1 MTPILTIRQR
11 FATVASKTKPKLVD
25 ISQPSSSATSY
36 SVPIQLPP
44 SWKRPSTPDQ
54 HCHEISA
61 FSPDTPLDIPDSG
74 YVTQHSNHSSEDNQV
89 AKDEGTSIDTV
100 SQIQRSSSVFSGV
113 SSSSLCENTHFLQSQ
128 TPLPENPDVCS
139 PDNKRGSKL
148 RTSPPVSPHM
158 VDREALEK
166 WWDHEWTLDRLEA
179 AVNKFPASTLKL
191 TSPVII
197 YLRQN
202 DDTALLRPFLKIF
215 PGISEELLDSL
226 CAVLVARNYLVSLA
240 SVHRKNSALSQGN
253 ILSRLDSVPEKA
265 RATLGLQWPS
275 ASQLQVTE
283 RLMGSR
289 TANLRKDLDRIV
301 DELMLMVCGRS
312 DETLKTAVLVLVQVL
327 EAKA

>member
-1 MTPILTIRQR
+1 M
-11 FATVASKTKPKLVD
+11 
-25 ISQPSSSATSY
+25 
-36 SVPIQLPP
+36 
-44 SWKRPSTPDQ
+44 
-54 HCHEISA
+54 
-61 FSPDTPLDIPDSG
+61 DIPDSG